1 MSKVCTLTGR
11 KPSYGRSYAIRGIA
25 KASGGIGLKITG
37 KTSRRFL
44 PNLKSKRIW
53 NPETKSFV
61 TLRLS
66 VAAIRTIDKKGL
78 AGAVRKA
85 FRELV

>member
-11 KPSYGRSYAIRGIA
+11 KPGRGRKYSLRGISK
-25 KASGGIGLKITG
+25 KAGGIGLKITG

-44 PNLKSKRIW
+44 PNLKVKRIW
-53 NPETKSFV
+53 DPESKSFI

-66 VAAIRTIDKKGL
+66 VAAIRTIDKIGL
-78 AGAVRKA
+78 DAAVRKA
-85 FRELV
+85 LKDLV

>member
-1 MSKVCTLTGR
+1 MSKVCILTGR
-11 KPSYGRSYAIRGIA
+11 KPRFGRSYAIRGISK
-25 KASGGIGLKITG
+25 KAGGIGLNITG

-44 PNLKSKRIW
+44 PNLKTKRVW
-53 NPETKSFV
+53 NPETNSWI

-78 AGAVRKA
+78 IGAIRKYI
-85 FRELV
+85 